1 MYRTTRR
8 ENGAGVTPPYCRWRR
23 RRRADPLWPTAV
35 SAKRRRQ
42 RRDGAHLYAELTTDT
57 DDDKTCMCWTL
68 TLFTR
73 VFKPNNSTSVLVEL
87 SRSQLVLI
95 QAFTSSRER
104 TKRSEANHWSVL
116 YSADDISGCHRRT
129 DAGGDHDLLQ
139 LHRPRPY
146 AKRTSGALGQTLAER
161 RIVYRLRSR
170 QLVSHHTQWRI

>member
-73 VFKPNNSTSVLVEL
+73 VFKPNNSTSVLVV
-87 SRSQLVLI
+87 SWVVVSWC
-95 QAFTSSRER
+95 SS
-104 TKRSEANHWSVL
+104 KRSRHRESEQNARKQITEASFTQQTTYLAVIGVL
-116 YSADDISGCHRRT
+116 MQAATMTCYNFT
-129 DAGGDHDLLQ
+129 D
-139 LHRPRPY
+139 
-146 AKRTSGALGQTLAER
+146 LGHMQNEH
-161 RIVYRLRSR
+161 
-170 QLVSHHTQWRI
+170 QGP